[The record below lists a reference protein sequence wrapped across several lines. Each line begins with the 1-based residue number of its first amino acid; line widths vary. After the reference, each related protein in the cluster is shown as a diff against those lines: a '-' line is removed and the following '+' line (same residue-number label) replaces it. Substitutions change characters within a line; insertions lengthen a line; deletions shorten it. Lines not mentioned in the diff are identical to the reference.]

1 MPPMTKVSYEAKN
14 AYRKCIS
21 ANGIMASTT
30 KKVDTCMFLYPSCHC
45 IVLISSEAASSK
57 LLLNGCTPGEAF
69 PALNNSRAKSRII
82 KSEKIARSPHGMGV
96 VGQ

>member
-30 KKVDTCMFLYPSCHC
+30 KKVDTCMFLYLSCHC
-45 IVLISSEAASSK
+45 VALIYCEAASSK
-57 LLLNGCTPGEAF
+57 LLLNGRTPGEAF
-69 PALNNSRAKSRII
+69 PALNNSHAKSRII

-96 VGQ
+96 VG